1 VYESL
6 LDMLRCPYC
15 GTRLELA
22 NNDAVVR
29 IGDELDSGVLGC
41 QCCAF
46 PIVAGI
52 PVLVTNAAT
61 GAAIRALEARRHDE
75 ALTGLLGLD
84 TPRASR
90 MQALLADKAT
100 TFQEAIEVL
109 SPDPEGTYFVYRF
122 SDPTFRVAEALV
134 MAADEATGQ
143 TSKPRL
149 DLCGGSGH
157 LTRVLSERPRHSDS
171 PQPDTIVAD
180 LHFWKLWLATRFT
193 APGCAAVCCDAE
205 APLPFHP
212 DLFSLVVLADAFPYI
227 WNKRLCAD
235 EMLRVADP
243 NGVVLMP
250 HLHSALGENMSAG
263 DTLTPSAYRDLFAT
277 WQPRLFSDTALLD
290 ELLDHHHVDLT
301 TPRSPA
307 SLDGEPSLA
316 LLATRGDTIR
326 GVHTIPTPLTVT
338 GQLKVNPLYR
348 ATSRPGGARLTLQ
361 FPSQEY
367 EQEFGTCRRYLPETV
382 DIPTHVLKT
391 MTPDT
396 LGDRYAE
403 LRRRRVILD
412 LPLRYC
418 P

>member
-1 VYESL
+1 MHERL
-6 LDMLRCPYC
+6 LDTLRCPYC
-15 GTRLELA
+15 GTQLELA

-29 IGDELDSGVLGC
+29 IGGDLDSGVLGC

-52 PVLVTNAAT
+52 PVLVTNGVT
-61 GAAIRALEARRHDE
+61 GAAIRALEAGRHDE
-75 ALTGLLGLD
+75 ALTGLLGLEA
-84 TPRASR
+84 PRTAL
-90 MQALLADKAT
+90 MQALLADKTAT
-100 TFQEAIEVL
+100 FREAIEVL

-134 MAADEATGQ
+134 MATDGATGP
-143 TSKPRL
+143 TAKPRL

-157 LTRVLSERPRHSDS
+157 LTRVLSARPRQSNS
-171 PQPDTIVAD
+171 PQPDPIVAD

-193 APGCAAVCCDAE
+193 APGCSAVCCDAE
-205 APLPFHP
+205 APLPFRP
-212 DLFSLVVLADAFPYI
+212 NLFSLVVLADAFPYI

-243 NGVVLMP
+243 DGVVLMP

-263 DTLTPSAYRDLFAT
+263 DTLTPSAYRDLFAA
-277 WQPRLFSDTALLD
+277 WQPQLFSDTTLLD

-307 SLDGEPSLA
+307 SLDGESSLA
-316 LLATRGDTIR
+316 LLATRQDTI
-326 GVHTIPTPLTVT
+326 GGLHTIPDALRVT

-348 ATSRPGGARLTLQ
+348 ATSRPGGTRLTLE
-361 FPSQEY
+361 FPTQEY
-367 EQEFGTCRRYLPETV
+367 EQEFGICRRYLPETV
-382 DIPTHVLKT
+382 DIPTGVSEPI
-391 MTPDT
+391 TPDA